1 MFSACS
7 KKFNQ
12 NILVHDLKQIV
23 VRITYPPHAQQK
35 RVKITKYDVIWQ
47 GKNYHLCRLM
57 HLYDLYVMIYMYM
70 DIGLLG
76 PLATR
81 RPHGV
86 LKMWQLI
93 EAAMRT
99 PWERLQPSDKAV
111 KPLWPMWH
119 VTTDSW
125 CALSKLKMVRKC
137 LSYEH
142 KNKTYWQK
150 CHHDAVF
157 DMNTNSEFAPWPN
170 LLLGFV
176 RTRVLMSRSRLNNGA
191 THGGW
196 HFDIHRDFDTR
207 ER

>member
-1 MFSACS
+1 
-7 KKFNQ
+7 
-12 NILVHDLKQIV
+12 
-23 VRITYPPHAQQK
+23 
-35 RVKITKYDVIWQ
+35 
-47 GKNYHLCRLM
+47 
-57 HLYDLYVMIYMYM
+57 MYM

-76 PLATR
+76 PLASR

-119 VTTDSW
+119 VTIDSW

-157 DMNTNSEFAPWPN
+157 DMNTDSEFAPWPN
-170 LLLGFV
+170 LSSMLWRFTRLFPCNASMRNARSDRNSGSSCCGTGKGGFV
-176 RTRVLMSRSRLNNGA
+176 SRVTKYHRTLYHCAKWRNRVNRDLVVIL
-191 THGGW
+191 
-196 HFDIHRDFDTR
+196 HFVTA
-207 ER
+207 